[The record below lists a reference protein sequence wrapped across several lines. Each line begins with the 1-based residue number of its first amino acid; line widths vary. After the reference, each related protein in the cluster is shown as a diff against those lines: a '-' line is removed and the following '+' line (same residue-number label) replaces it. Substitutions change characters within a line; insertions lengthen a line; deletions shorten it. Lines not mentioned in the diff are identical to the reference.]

1 MHLLLLLLQLY
12 RKRSKA
18 LALCGCCRC
27 HINALP
33 STTKCQEEK
42 LQRHETRRCGPEKR
56 LINVLLIINV
66 TAEKRCKI
74 LYKIIYINDRKSL
87 GKKWICQGGRGRGG
101 ARLTARWVAAIS
113 EKGFNSQ
120 FATCQSQYNCN
131 NCSRQP
137 KSNTLR
143 WRRGK
148 GSPHCRWTWHTCCLV
163 STRHA
168 VVRPNE
174 PKTAGPEYMSPVTS
188 FQLPSRSFSVAL
200 SPFLFLV
207 IVVSILGWTFVYVK
221 F

>member
-1 MHLLLLLLQLY
+1 MWLLSLSHQ
-12 RKRSKA
+12 RVAIDNKMSRGK
-18 LALCGCCRC
+18 
-27 HINALP
+27 
-33 STTKCQEEK
+33 TTK
-42 LQRHETRRCGPEKR
+42 TRDTTMQCDAMRCGPEKR
-56 LINVLLIINV
+56 LINVLLIINM
-66 TAEKRCKI
+66 TAKKSCKI

-131 NCSRQP
+131 NYSRQP

-168 VVRPNE
+168 VVKPNE

-188 FQLPSRSFSVAL
+188 FQLPSLSLSVAL